1 MMLVDLKMKI
11 HSQAIE
17 LSPPEQVQI
26 SPVEIKHTL
35 LKGLSA
41 QIRSAREWYHWI
53 NLGLEIPFYWF

>member
-11 HSQAIE
+11 HSQDIE

-26 SPVEIKHTL
+26 SPLEMKHAF

-41 QIRSAREWYHWI
+41 QIRSAQEWYH
-53 NLGLEIPFYWF
+53 